1 MGELD
6 PLHKVP
12 FKKARNRVEKLR
24 RVHFEGVSLVLPRKL
39 VLHEVHRGL
48 HK

>member
-6 PLHKVP
+6 PFNKVR
-12 FKKARNRVEKLR
+12 FKKARNGVEKLR
-24 RVHFEGVSLVLPRKL
+24 RVHFEGVSSVLPRKL